1 MAGRFSPVRRLPTT
15 ASGGTAPGTAEETDA
30 CASNGEGRTHHSDG
44 GHRHPTLNLCDTAT
58 APSSSAM
65 AAAEASRGEW
75 LSSRRGRP
83 RTIRGARMFGAA
95 SRAQWAAVGRA
106 VCACARAVVSAYARG
121 AVRRGGATARA
132 ASSGGKARHAPK
144 RSRRKGSRSVRTSEL
159 AAPSME
165 NTGVLPL
172 EKVWSGQQGH
182 HHELGRQGPRAGTFR
197 RNDCHPPR
205 PNQRARAAARAPTV
219 QRPLSSGL
227 RKYTASTREAHP
239 SQSSSERLKLRRETK
254 RVFDSQA
261 GGGPASL

>member
-144 RSRRKGSRSVRTSEL
+144 RSRRKGAGLSGLSRPTVDG
-159 AAPSME
+159 E
-165 NTGVLPL
+165 NTGVCPW
-172 EKVWSGQQGH
+172 KKYGQ
-182 HHELGRQGPRAGTFR
+182 GRGNITSWDVPRAGTFR

-254 RVFDSQA
+254 RAFDRR
-261 GGGPASL
+261 ASEP